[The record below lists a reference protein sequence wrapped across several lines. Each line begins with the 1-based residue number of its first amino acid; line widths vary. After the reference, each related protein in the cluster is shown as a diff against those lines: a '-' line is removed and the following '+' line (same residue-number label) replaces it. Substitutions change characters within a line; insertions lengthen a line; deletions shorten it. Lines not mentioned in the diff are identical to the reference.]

1 MTVIEVA
8 LGARSYDIIIE
19 EGVLDDAGEPLAP
32 FALGGRLIVVSDETV
47 WAAQGERL
55 CHGLRP
61 IVASPILL
69 PPGEASKSWET
80 LAHLIDRLLALGIER
95 RAHIVAFGGGVRG
108 DLVEIGR
115 ASCRARVCQFV

>member
-1 MTVIEVA
+1 MRISDWSSDVCSSD
-8 LGARSYDIIIE
+8 L
-19 EGVLDDAGEPLAP
+19 
-32 FALGGRLIVVSDETV
+32 VVSDETV

-95 RAHIVAFGGGVRG
+95 RDHIVAFGGGVIG
-108 DLVEIGR
+108 DLVGFAAAIVNRGCGFVQIPTSLLAQIGR
-115 ASCRARVCQFV
+115 ASCRERGWQYV